1 MELKNKIVLIDF
13 WAPWCGPCKTMS
25 PIIDKMAVELKGKVK
40 VYKINVEDEEGDGY
54 EFIKK
59 FNVMSLPTILLLDN
73 GKVIEQFIGAQTKD
87 KLIKVIN
94 TLCQMKE
101 KKQPE

>member
-13 WAPWCGPCKTMS
+13 WAPWCVPCKTIS
-25 PIIDKMAVELKGKVK
+25 PIIGEIKQELKGKIK
-40 VYKINVEDEEGDGY
+40 VYKINVEDEEEEGY
-54 EFIKK
+54 ELIKK

-94 TLCQMKE
+94 TLCDSKE
-101 KKQPE
+101 ER